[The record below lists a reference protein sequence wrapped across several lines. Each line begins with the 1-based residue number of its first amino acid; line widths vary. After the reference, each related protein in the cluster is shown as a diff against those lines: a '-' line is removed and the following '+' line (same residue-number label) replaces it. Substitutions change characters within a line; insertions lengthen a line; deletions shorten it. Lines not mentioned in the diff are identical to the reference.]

1 MSNDGQQLQ
10 QQPPSASASTFS
22 KSHSLRSSRAP
33 PSTVKTYINTAP
45 PWARDEPPSPHEHEP
60 HERQFPDSRRP
71 SDVASLQSSIPEDP
85 GPSRWWSF
93 ARHRPMDSGSMPLS
107 PGSQLQQQQQS
118 SEPQRPA
125 RRPREGSRSVTL
137 PWFNVSYLR
146 RSQEQERE
154 DDDSPTTLRESDREA
169 SQSATPQA
177 NPRNRLHIDM
187 PPTSGPFTLAHNRT
201 PGWDT
206 PWTSSHPGGMEDN
219 HEPYTNESGS
229 HHDDEKLTPWQR
241 RRKRLRAYMMY
252 NIYVPLLFRLCN
264 IVLTTAALAIA
275 IRIRIIE
282 ARSGVTGA
290 LGSSP
295 TLVIIFASLTL
306 VHVMIA
312 IYLEYFGRP
321 LGLWHTSWKL
331 AYTLFEVVFI
341 CTWSAALALS
351 FDNFFT
357 SLVPCAS
364 ASSISWYSHL
374 PRPSLPNGI
383 NGFEGGVGDTLC
395 DDQVALICLVGV
407 GLMMYCFNLFIALFR
422 IFEKV
427 KYHPT
432 SVLTA

>member
-1 MSNDGQQLQ
+1 MSNDG
-10 QQPPSASASTFS
+10 QPPSASASTFS
-22 KSHSLRSSRAP
+22 KSHSVRSSRAA

-45 PWARDEPPSPHEHEP
+45 PWARDEPPSPGDNEP
-60 HERQFPDSRRP
+60 QEGAKHFPDARRP
-71 SDVASLQSSIPEDP
+71 SDVGSFQSSAPEDP

-107 PGSQLQQQQQS
+107 PGSQERQ
-118 SEPQRPA
+118 A
-125 RRPREGSRSVTL
+125 RRLRDGSRAMSI
-137 PWFNVSYLR
+137 PWFTTSYLR
-146 RSQEQERE
+146 RSQEQ
-154 DDDSPTTLRESDREA
+154 DDDSPTTLRESDGEG
-169 SQSATPQA
+169 SGSGTPQA
-177 NPRNRLHIDM
+177 NPRSRLRIEM
-187 PPTSGPFTLAHNRT
+187 PPTNAPFTLSHSRT

-206 PWTSSHPGGMEDN
+206 PWTSSHPGGME
-219 HEPYTNESGS
+219 TNYDPHGQETGS

-241 RRKRLRAYMMY
+241 RRKRFRAYMMY

-282 ARSGVTGA
+282 ARNGVMGA

-295 TLVIIFASLTL
+295 TLVIIFASMTL

-357 SLVPCAS
+357 SLIPCAS
-364 ASSISWYSHL
+364 ASSISWYSQL

-407 GLMMYCFNLFIALFR
+407 GLMMYCFNLFISLFR

>member
-1 MSNDGQQLQ
+1 MSNDG
-10 QQPPSASASTFS
+10 QPPSASASTFS
-22 KSHSLRSSRAP
+22 KSHSVRSSRAA

-45 PWARDEPPSPHEHEP
+45 PWARDEPPSPGDNEP
-60 HERQFPDSRRP
+60 QEGAKQFPDTRRP
-71 SDVASLQSSIPEDP
+71 SDVASFQSSAPEDP

-107 PGSQLQQQQQS
+107 PSTQQ
-118 SEPQRPA
+118 QRPA
-125 RRPREGSRSVTL
+125 RRPRDGSRSMSI
-137 PWFNVSYLR
+137 PWFTTSYLR
-146 RSQEQERE
+146 RSQEQEQE
-154 DDDSPTTLRESDREA
+154 EDSPTTLRESDGEG
-169 SQSATPQA
+169 SGGSGTPRA
-177 NPRNRLHIDM
+177 NPRGRLRIDM
-187 PPTSGPFTLAHNRT
+187 PPTNAPFTLSHSRT

-206 PWTSSHPGGMEDN
+206 PWTSSHPGGME
-219 HEPYTNESGS
+219 TNQDPHGQEAGS

-241 RRKRLRAYMMY
+241 RRKRFRAYMMY

-282 ARSGVTGA
+282 ARNGVMGA

-357 SLVPCAS
+357 SLIPCAS
-364 ASSISWYSHL
+364 ASSISWYSQL
-374 PRPSLPNGI
+374 PRPSLPNGV

-407 GLMMYCFNLFIALFR
+407 GLMMYCFNLFISLFR

>member
-1 MSNDGQQLQ
+1 MSNEG
-10 QQPPSASASTFS
+10 QPPSASTSSFS
-22 KSHSLRSSRAP
+22 KSHSVRSSRAP
-33 PSTVKTYINTAP
+33 PSTVKTFINTAP
-45 PWARDEPPSPHEHEP
+45 PWAREEPPSPGEHET
-60 HERQFPDSRRP
+60 HDGAKYFPDVFRP
-71 SDVASLQSSIPEDP
+71 SDVSSFQSSAPEDP

-93 ARHRPMDSGSMPLS
+93 ARHRGMDSSTVPLS
-107 PGSQLQQQQQS
+107 PTSQESQS
-118 SEPQRPA
+118 RAP
-125 RRPREGSRSVTL
+125 RRPRDGSRAMSI
-137 PWFNVSYLR
+137 PWFSTSYLR
-146 RSQEQERE
+146 RSQEH
-154 DDDSPTTLRESDREA
+154 DVADSPTTLRESEGEGSRTG
-169 SQSATPQA
+169 SPQV
-177 NPRNRLHIDM
+177 NNRNRLRIDM
-187 PPTSGPFTLAHNRT
+187 PPTSGPHTLAHNRT

-206 PWTSSHPGGMEDN
+206 PWTSSHPSGMDSHGDPHAQE
-219 HEPYTNESGS
+219 TGS
-229 HHDDEKLTPWQR
+229 HDDDEKLSPWQR

-252 NIYVPLLFRLCN
+252 NLYVPLLFRLCN

-282 ARSGVTGA
+282 ARNGVTGA

-295 TLVIIFASLTL
+295 TLVIIFACLTL

-357 SLVPCAS
+357 SLIPCVAET
-364 ASSISWYSHL
+364 SISWYSDL
-374 PRPSLPNGI
+374 PRPSLPNKI

-395 DDQVALICLVGV
+395 DDQVVLICLVGV

>member
-1 MSNDGQQLQ
+1 MSNDG
-10 QQPPSASASTFS
+10 QPPSASASTFS
-22 KSHSLRSSRAP
+22 KSHSVRSSRAP
-33 PSTVKTYINTAP
+33 HSTVKTYINTAP
-45 PWARDEPPSPHEHEP
+45 PWAREEPPSPGEHEP
-60 HERQFPDSRRP
+60 HEGAKHFPDYRRP
-71 SDVASLQSSIPEDP
+71 SDVASFQSSAPEDP

-107 PGSQLQQQQQS
+107 PTSQQQQLQ
-118 SEPQRPA
+118 PQQQATRPP
-125 RRPREGSRSVTL
+125 RRLRDGSRSMSI
-137 PWFNVSYLR
+137 PWFTLR
-146 RSQEQERE
+146 RSQDHDE
-154 DDDSPTTLRESDREA
+154 DSPTTLRESDREGSSESTA
-169 SQSATPQA
+169 PQA
-177 NPRNRLHIDM
+177 NPRSRLRIDM

-206 PWTSSHPGGMEDN
+206 PWTSSHPSGMEGLRDPDA
-219 HEPYTNESGS
+219 HDAGF

-252 NIYVPLLFRLCN
+252 NLYVPLLFRLCN

-282 ARSGVTGA
+282 ARNGVMGA

-357 SLVPCAS
+357 SLIPCAS
-364 ASSISWYSHL
+364 ESSTSWYSQL

>member
-1 MSNDGQQLQ
+1 MSSDAQQSHQ
-10 QQPPSASASTFS
+10 PQPPPSASTSTFS
-22 KSHSLRSSRAP
+22 KSHSVRSSRVA

-45 PWARDEPPSPHEHEP
+45 PWARDEPPSPNEHDH
-60 HERQFPDSRRP
+60 HERHFPDSRRP

-93 ARHRPMDSGSMPLS
+93 ARHRPMDSGSAPLS
-107 PGSQLQQQQQS
+107 PGSQL
-118 SEPQRPA
+118 EPPQRPT
-125 RRPREGSRSVTL
+125 RRPREGSRSMSI

-146 RSQEQERE
+146 RSQGEE
-154 DDDSPTTLRESDREA
+154 DEESPTTLRESDREEV
-169 SQSATPQA
+169 QSVTPHAT
-177 NPRNRLHIDM
+177 PRNRLHIDM
-187 PPTSGPFTLAHNRT
+187 PPTAGPFTLAHSRT

-206 PWTSSHPGGMEDN
+206 PWTSSHPSGLDAH
-219 HEPYTNESGS
+219 HEPHLPETGS

-252 NIYVPLLFRLCN
+252 NLYVPLLFRLCN

-282 ARSGVTGA
+282 ARNGVMGA

-341 CTWSAALALS
+341 CTWSAALALA

-357 SLVPCAS
+357 SLIPCAS
-364 ASSISWYSHL
+364 ASSISWYSQL

-427 KYHPT
+427 KYHPA
-432 SVLTA
+432 SVLA

>member
-1 MSNDGQQLQ
+1 MSKDGQQLQ
-10 QQPPSASASTFS
+10 PASASTSTFS
-22 KSHSLRSSRAP
+22 KSHSVRSARAP

-45 PWARDEPPSPHEHEP
+45 PWARDEPPSPNEHEP
-60 HERQFPDSRRP
+60 TERAKQFPDPARP
-71 SDVASLQSSIPEDP
+71 SDVTSLQSSAPEDP
-85 GPSRWWSF
+85 GPSRWWAF
-93 ARHRPMDSGSMPLS
+93 TRHRPMDSGSMPLS
-107 PGSQLQQQQQS
+107 PA
-118 SEPQRPA
+118 PQPPRPA
-125 RRPREGSRSVTL
+125 RRPRDGSRSMTI

-146 RSQEQERE
+146 RSSQEQ
-154 DDDSPTTLRESDREA
+154 DGDSPTTLRESDRETVE
-169 SQSATPQA
+169 SDTPRTH
-177 NPRNRLHIDM
+177 PRSRLRIDM
-187 PPTSGPFTLAHNRT
+187 PPTASGPFTLAHNRT

-206 PWTSSHPGGMEDN
+206 PWTSSHPSGMDD
-219 HEPYTNESGS
+219 HHDPQSFDVGS
-229 HHDDEKLTPWQR
+229 HHDEEKLTPWQR
-241 RRKRLRAYMMY
+241 RRKRFRAYMMY

-282 ARSGVTGA
+282 ARNGVMGA

-321 LGLWHTSWKL
+321 VGLWHTSWKL

-341 CTWSAALALS
+341 CTWSASLALS

-357 SLVPCAS
+357 SLIPCAS
-364 ASSISWYSHL
+364 SSSISWYSEL
-374 PRPSLPNGI
+374 PRPQLPNGI

>member
-1 MSNDGQQLQ
+1 MSSSNDGQQH
-10 QQPPSASASTFS
+10 QPSSASASTFS
-22 KSHSLRSSRAP
+22 KSHSVRSSRAA

-45 PWARDEPPSPHEHEP
+45 PWARDEPPSPGEHDP
-60 HERQFPDSRRP
+60 HDGPRHLHLPDSRRP
-71 SDVASLQSSIPEDP
+71 SDVGSLQSSAPEDP

-107 PGSQLQQQQQS
+107 PTLLS
-118 SEPQRPA
+118 SPQRPP
-125 RRPREGSRSVTL
+125 RRPREGSRSMSL
-137 PWFNVSYLR
+137 PWFTVSYLR
-146 RSQEQERE
+146 RSQDQDE
-154 DDDSPTTLRESDREA
+154 DSPSTVRESEEEGSDSE
-169 SQSATPQA
+169 TPQA
-177 NPRNRLHIDM
+177 NPRSRLRIDM
-187 PPTSGPFTLAHNRT
+187 PPTSGPFTLQHSRT

-206 PWTSSHPGGMEDN
+206 PWTSSHPGGIGEHHDPHMDEA
-219 HEPYTNESGS
+219 GS

-252 NIYVPLLFRLCN
+252 NLYVPLLFRLCN

-282 ARSGVTGA
+282 ARNGVMGA
-290 LGSSP
+290 LGASP

-357 SLVPCAS
+357 SLIPCAS
-364 ASSISWYSHL
+364 ESSISWYSQL
-374 PRPSLPNGI
+374 PRPTLPNGI